1 MSNENK
7 LSTAPAG
14 AVAQKT
20 AGGGALSVFADGA
33 SFNTALR
40 MAQCLASSTVVPK
53 EYHGNVGNCMIAIEM
68 ASRINTSPMMVMQ
81 NLYIVNGRPAWS
93 SQWIIAM
100 INSSRRYKTE
110 LQFEFGRD
118 KADGGLSCRAW
129 AEDYSGHKVY
139 GPKITMNMAND
150 EGWTSKNGSKW
161 KTMPDV
167 MIQYRAASFFGRMNC
182 PDMIMGIY
190 SQEEVLDM
198 GELPT
203 DGFALVVDPATG
215 EVTEAEKDE
224 PITQDQRQTLFKM
237 ATSPRRACLRLC
249 ITASPKRSWKWL
261 RRRNLNPKLHRK
273 PAIPFLPATSP
284 ISPVKSDAIR
294 RHSRHT
300 DRQVRKWHGSAYTK
314 VSTGRSCGICIS
326 SSVAQSSRRRA
337 S

>member
-237 ATSPRRACLRLC
+237 ATSAFGQEANGVLKSLLAAEGYESTEGLPTSVYHRL
-249 ITASPKRSWKWL
+249 TEKVMAMAQEK
-261 RRRNLNPKLHRK
+261 K
-273 PAIPFLPATSP
+273 PASETPQEAGNAAPADDQP
-284 ISPVKSDAIR
+284 DFPGKE
-294 RHSRHT
+294 
-300 DRQVRKWHGSAYTK
+300 
-314 VSTGRSCGICIS
+314 
-326 SSVAQSSRRRA
+326 
-337 S
+337 

>member
-118 KADGGLSCRAW
+118 KGDGGLSCRAW

-237 ATSPRRACLRLC
+237 ATSAFGQEANGVL
-249 ITASPKRSWKWL
+249 
-261 RRRNLNPKLHRK
+261 
-273 PAIPFLPATSP
+273 
-284 ISPVKSDAIR
+284 KSLLAAE
-294 RHSRHT
+294 
-300 DRQVRKWHGSAYTK
+300 G
-314 VSTGRSCGICIS
+314 
-326 SSVAQSSRRRA
+326 
-337 S
+337 